1 MGIEVRSF
9 ERYTIG
15 TSLTDVAAEKV
26 IGSAR
31 THVENVDNVDRG
43 IKAFAKV
50 IVDALG
56 KGGFI

>member
-15 TSLTDVAAEKV
+15 TSLTGVASGKV

-31 THVENVDNVDRG
+31 THAENVDNVDRG